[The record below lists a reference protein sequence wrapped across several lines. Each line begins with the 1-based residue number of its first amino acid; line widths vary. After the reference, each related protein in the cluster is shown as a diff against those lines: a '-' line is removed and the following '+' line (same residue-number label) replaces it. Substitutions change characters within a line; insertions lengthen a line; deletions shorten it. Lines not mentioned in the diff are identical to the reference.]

1 MGKYILKRLGYM
13 VVVLLIL
20 SFLMF
25 FVYSLIPFDRAVA
38 EAEQYKQSL
47 KNNPKAGE
55 LYEAKIAQLRYELG
69 TDQNVVVRYLR
80 WMGLAPIGGKY
91 NGILQGNLGYSYQ
104 YDRPARDVLGGP
116 MKNTV
121 FINIFATILG
131 LGITIPLG
139 IFCAVK
145 RGSKR
150 DTAIQVGTIVG
161 YSIPTFIIAIVFIWI
176 FAIKLGWFPV
186 SGMKTPGSD
195 YAGFAKLKDEL
206 YYMALPLIVMTFSSL
221 GGMTR
226 YVRASMSEALSL
238 DCIRTARAKGLV
250 EKTVIY
256 SHAFRNA
263 LIPIITLVIGWFI
276 GIFSGSI
283 VIENIFGL
291 NGVGRIYILCLNQK
305 DFEVVLLLQMFYVIM
320 GLLGNLVIDIAYGIA
335 DPRVRVNK

>member
-1 MGKYILKRLGYM
+1 MGKYIAKRLGYM
-13 VVVLLIL
+13 LVVMLIL
-20 SFLMF
+20 SLLMF
-25 FVYSLIPFDRAVA
+25 LVYSMIPYDRAVA
-38 EAEQYKQSL
+38 EAEPFKQGL
-47 KNNPKAGE
+47 KNNPNAAE
-55 LYEAKIAQLRYELG
+55 LYSAKIEELRRELG
-69 TDQNVVVRYLR
+69 TDQNVFVRYLG
-80 WMGLAPIGGKY
+80 WIGVAPINGRY
-91 NGILQGNLGYSYQ
+91 NGILQGNFGYSYQ
-104 YDRPARDVLGGP
+104 FDRPALDVLITP
-116 MKNTV
+116 MKNTI

-139 IFCAVK
+139 IFCAVH

-150 DTAIQVGTIVG
+150 DTAVQIGTIVG
-161 YSIPTFIIAIVFIWI
+161 YSIPTFITAIIFIWL
-176 FAIKLGWFPV
+176 FAIILGWFPV

-195 YAGFAKLKDEL
+195 YVGWQKLKDEL
-206 YYMALPLIVMTFSSL
+206 YYMCLPLIVMTFSSL

-226 YVRASMSEALSL
+226 YVRASMTEALSL
-238 DCIRTARAKGLV
+238 DCIRTARAKGLR
-250 EKTVIY
+250 EKSVIY

-291 NGVGRIYILCLNQK
+291 NGVGRLYILSLNNK
-305 DFEVVLLLQMFYVIM
+305 DFEVVLLLQMFYVIV

>member
-25 FVYSLIPFDRAVA
+25 LVYSIIPFDRAVA
-38 EAEQYKQSL
+38 EAEQYREGL
-47 KNNPKAGE
+47 KNNPNAVE
-55 LYEAKIAQLRYELG
+55 LYNAKVEELRRELG
-69 TDQNVVVRYLR
+69 TDQNVIVRYLG
-80 WMGLAPIGGKY
+80 WVGVMPINGKY

-104 YDRPARDVLGGP
+104 YDRPARDVLVEP
-116 MKNTV
+116 MKNTI
-121 FINIFATILG
+121 FINIFATIFG

-139 IFCAVK
+139 IFCAVH

-150 DTAIQVGTIVG
+150 DTAIQTCTIVG
-161 YSIPTFIIAIVFIWI
+161 YSIPSFITAIVFIWI
-176 FAIKLGWFPV
+176 FAITLGWFPV
-186 SGMKTPGSD
+186 SGMKTPGSNFT
-195 YAGFAKLKDEL
+195 GLTKLKDEL

-263 LIPIITLVIGWFI
+263 LVPIITLVIGWFI
-276 GIFSGSI
+276 GIFAGSL

-291 NGVGRIYILCLNQK
+291 NGVGRIYIISLTDK
-305 DFEVVLLLQMFYVIM
+305 DFEVVLLLQMFYVITS
-320 GLLGNLVIDIAYGIA
+320 LIGNLVIDVAYGLA